1 MTVYIAT
8 AWVLAR
14 STLWRL
20 YRRIY
25 FKMTVYVFDTSSFSQ
40 LFGSYYRS
48 VFPTL
53 WALFGEMVST
63 GRLVT
68 VREVKNEIERYPG
81 TKLETLTGWCAS
93 HQELFTTP
101 SPQEQS
107 HVASIFHNS
116 HFLQLVTQKALLK
129 GTPVADH
136 FVIAKAGEIGGCVV
150 TEEADRPNAA
160 KIPNVCEHFRV
171 DYTDLE
177 GFMERERWQF

>member
-1 MTVYIAT
+1 MTI
-8 AWVLAR
+8 
-14 STLWRL
+14 
-20 YRRIY
+20 
-25 FKMTVYVFDTSSFSQ
+25 YVFDTSSFSQ

-53 WALFGEMVST
+53 WALFDEMVAA
-63 GRLVT
+63 GRLVS
-68 VREVKNEIERYPG
+68 VREVRNEIERNLG
-81 TKLETLTGWCAS
+81 TRLETLTEWCAL

-129 GTPVADH
+129 GTPVADP
-136 FVIAKAGEIGGCVV
+136 FVIAKAWEIGGCVV

-160 KIPNVCEHFRV
+160 RIPNVCAHFGV
-171 DYTDLE
+171 DYTNLE
-177 GFMERERWQF
+177 GFMEREGWQF